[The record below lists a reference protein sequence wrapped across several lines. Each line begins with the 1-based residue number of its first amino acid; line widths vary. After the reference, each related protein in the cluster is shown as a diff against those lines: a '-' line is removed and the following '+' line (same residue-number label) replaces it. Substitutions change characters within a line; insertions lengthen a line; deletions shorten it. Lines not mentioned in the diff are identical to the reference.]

1 MDKKEPIFNSQKI
14 KKLIKGLIFKEK
26 FDTIF
31 SVLITQSEFLRMYLL
46 LGPDKTENFV
56 EE

>member
-14 KKLIKGLIFKEK
+14 KKMIKGLIFKEK

-31 SVLITQSEFLRMYLL
+31 SVLITQSEFLRMCLL